1 MTDVVVR
8 PASVE
13 DADGFVR
20 AHESAWD
27 ATIGPIVGR
36 PLAELAQFD
45 ERLARYRAGF
55 EAPPPDVGVWVAE
68 RDAVIEGIAVRA
80 GAELRDLFVVPD
92 AWGTGVARGLME
104 AALAAI
110 RTDSHGEAVLWVGEA
125 NARARRFYEREG
137 WERTDET
144 RASPLGPLELCYRR
158 RL

>member
-1 MTDVVVR
+1 MTDAVVR
-8 PASVE
+8 PAVVE

-27 ATIGPIVGR
+27 ATIGPLVGR

-45 ERLARYRAGF
+45 ERVARYRAGF
-55 EAPPPDVGVWVAE
+55 ESPPPNVRVWVAE
-68 RDAVIEGIAVRA
+68 QNREIIGIAVRA

-92 AWGTGVARGLME
+92 AWGTGVAQRLLE
-104 AALAAI
+104 EALAAI
-110 RTDSHGEAVLWVGEA
+110 RSDSFEEAVLWVGEA

-144 RASPLGPLELCYRR
+144 RTSPLGPLELSYRR